1 VLVER
6 AGVVGPDLGDRP
18 RPVIEEALAALGVE
32 LRLGATVQSIDRGGM
47 WLGSG
52 ERVEARTVIWAAGL
66 RASPVAALASLPMDP
81 LGRLCVDTG
90 LRAEGATDVFA
101 AGDVARAMA
110 DPEHAT
116 LMSCQHAMTTGAF
129 AGINVAR
136 DLLDLAPTPYAPLP
150 YQTCL
155 DLGAWGALY
164 TRGWDRAPVKVGS
177 EGKAMKR
184 QINTVWIYPPA
195 TGDRRDI
202 LAAAVPGQHRKAS
215 T

>member
-1 VLVER
+1 MSAR
-6 AGVVGPDLGDRP
+6 RSFA
-18 RPVIEEALAALGVE
+18 
-32 LRLGATVQSIDRGGM
+32 
-47 WLGSG
+47 
-52 ERVEARTVIWAAGL
+52 ARTVVWTAGM
-66 RASPVAALASLPMDP
+66 RASALTALVPAATDA
-81 LGRLCVDTG
+81 LGRLVVDQTLRVPGVPG
-90 LRAEGATDVFA
+90 LFA
-101 AGDVARAMA
+101 AGDVAAAPA
-110 DPEHAT
+110 DAEHTT
-116 LMSCQHAMTTGAF
+116 LISCQHAITLGVF
-129 AGINVAR
+129 AGHNVVR
-136 DLLDLAPTPYAPLP
+136 DLAGLPLLPYAPLP